1 MTAPRGSEGSTHQ
14 SPLPQGNFHRF
25 DPASVPSP
33 CLVIDT
39 ARLEENGRRLARLRN
54 EAGCKVLLALKAFAL
69 PACAPIIDRYLDG
82 TAASG
87 LWEARLGREAFAG
100 EVHTYAPGLKPGD
113 LPEMVANTDALIFN
127 SLSQYRRFAP
137 LLAET
142 DGAERLHLGLR
153 INPRHQ
159 EVENALYDPAGPW
172 SRLGI
177 DGLALS
183 TEDLAPFSFLHI
195 HALCDHGF
203 DAFARM
209 VGAIEDRLGHLFQ
222 AVEEIN
228 LGGGVLWT
236 DDDFPLDEAI
246 AFLKDFQ
253 ARTGLRVTLEPGTAV
268 ALHAGA
274 MIGEVLDVMTADQ
287 GVGAPVIVT
296 DLSATCHMPDA
307 LEAPFT
313 PECLVA
319 VSGKVDAGF
328 PSGTATGRLEVAET
342 LPRTLRPNEVN
353 DPNIARVGGPTCL
366 AGDTIGTY
374 RFAELPSIGDRLV
387 FTDLGYYT
395 TVKSTTF
402 NGTPLP
408 AIALWDSEAGMVQK
422 VREFGWRD
430 FAERLG

>member
-1 MTAPRGSEGSTHQ
+1 MTTPRGSEGEAQ
-14 SPLPQGNFHRF
+14 MRALPQGNFHRF
-25 DPASVPSP
+25 DPVAVPSP
-33 CLVIDT
+33 CLVLDT
-39 ARLEENGRRLARLRN
+39 ARLEENGRRLARLRD
-54 EAGCKVLLALKAFAL
+54 EADCKVLLALKAFAI
-69 PACAPIIDRYLDG
+69 PACAPILDRYLDG

-87 LWEARLGREAFAG
+87 LWEAKLGREAFGG
-100 EVHTYAPGLKPGD
+100 EVHTYAPGLKPAD
-113 LPEMVANTDALIFN
+113 LPDMVANTDALIFN
-127 SLSQYRRFAP
+127 SLSQYERFAP

-142 DGAERLHLGLR
+142 EGAGNLHLGLR

-177 DGLALS
+177 DGRALS
-183 TEDLAPFSFLHI
+183 PDDLEPFSFLHI

-209 VGAIEDRLGHLFQ
+209 VAAVEKRLGHLFP
-222 AVEEIN
+222 AIEEIN

-236 DDDFPLDEAI
+236 DDSFPLDDAI

-253 ARTGLRVTLEPGTAV
+253 RRTGLHVTLEPGTAV

-274 MIGEVLDVMTADQ
+274 MVAEVLDFMTAQQ
-287 GVGAPVIVT
+287 GVGAPVIIT
-296 DLSATCHMPDA
+296 DLSATCHLPDA

-313 PECLVA
+313 PDCL
-319 VSGKVDAGF
+319 G
-328 PSGTATGRLEVAET
+328 AES
-342 LPRTLRPNEVN
+342 LPRTLRPSEVN

-374 RFAELPSIGDRLV
+374 RFDALPSIGDRLV
-387 FTDLGYYT
+387 FADLGYYT

-408 AIALWDSEAGMVQK
+408 SIVLWDSGSGSLEPVADFSWDM
-422 VREFGWRD
+422 
-430 FAERLG
+430 FAERLGWRS

>member
-1 MTAPRGSEGSTHQ
+1 MNTARGSSGKAHKRV
-14 SPLPQGNFHRF
+14 LPQGNFHRF
-25 DPASVPSP
+25 DPSSVPSP
-33 CLVIDT
+33 CLVIDQE
-39 ARLEENGRRLARLRN
+39 RLEENSRRLARLRD

-69 PACAPIIDRYLDG
+69 PACAPILDRYLDG

-87 LWEARLGREAFAG
+87 LWEAKLGREAFGG
-100 EVHTYAPGLKPGD
+100 EVHTYAPGLKPAE
-113 LPEMVANTDALIFN
+113 LPEMVASTDALIFN
-127 SLSQYRRFAP
+127 SLGQYHRFAP
-137 LLAET
+137 LLANI
-142 DGAERLHLGLR
+142 DGSERLHLGLR

-177 DGLALS
+177 DGATLS
-183 TEDLAPFSFLHI
+183 PDDLEPFSFLHI
-195 HALCDHGF
+195 HALCDHAF
-203 DAFARM
+203 EAFARM
-209 VGAIEDRLGHLFQ
+209 VAAIEARLGHLFE
-222 AVEEIN
+222 AIEEIN

-246 AFLKDFQ
+246 AFLTDFR
-253 ARTGLRVTLEPGTAV
+253 ARTGLRITLEPGTAV

-274 MIGEVLDVMTADQ
+274 MVGEVLDVMTADQ

-313 PECLVA
+313 PDCLN
-319 VSGKVDAGF
+319 
-328 PSGTATGRLEVAET
+328 AET

-374 RFAELPSIGDRLV
+374 RFNLLPQIGERLV

-395 TVKSTTF
+395 TVKGTTF

-408 AIALWDSEAGMVQK
+408 AIALWDSRKDAVEIVAT
-422 VREFGWRD
+422 FGWND
-430 FAERLG
+430 FATRLGPF